1 MFYVEC
7 SSMFDIASVFVNDE
21 PRHNIG
27 QSYYVIKISP
37 GQTHFSLHDHHI
49 LVHFLLNVFAI
60 KSIKNDLPK
69 AALH

>member
-1 MFYVEC
+1 MM
-7 SSMFDIASVFVNDE
+7 SQDLGL
-21 PRHNIG
+21 G